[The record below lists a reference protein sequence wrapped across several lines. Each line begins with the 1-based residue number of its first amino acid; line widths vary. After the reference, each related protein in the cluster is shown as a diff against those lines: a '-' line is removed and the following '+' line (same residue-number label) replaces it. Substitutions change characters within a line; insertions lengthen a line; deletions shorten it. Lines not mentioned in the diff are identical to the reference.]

1 VIPAALVVLT
11 LAAAEPAPM
20 TVLVSTARGDTRIP
34 VRSDPLAG
42 PVVAAP
48 TLMNALNGTLAVE
61 GAWAEVEIARQP
73 FRFLLGAP
81 LYAVGTLV
89 KPLVGAAAVQR
100 DTVFLPIQF
109 VTQVLPGELKER
121 FRYDRASA
129 RLVELTGRTA
139 GPVVAASTS
148 GPASASA
155 PPPRNPDRLPNGLMK
170 GHVVAL
176 DPGHGGTDPGNP
188 GVHFPRGVRE
198 KDVTLKIGLLMR
210 EELLKRGV
218 AVIMT
223 RTSDTLIRLG
233 DRAHYCRDRCDLFV
247 SLHVNS
253 LKKRPGYSQ
262 ARGFETYYLDA
273 AKTEDA
279 ARVAQMENEAVRF
292 EEASVDGPR
301 VGIDFILKDLQ
312 VNEHLRESV
321 RLAELMQSHVGE
333 VHSGPNRGVKTA
345 PLTVLSTARRP
356 AILFEMGFSTN
367 PDDARLMTESR
378 SQRYMAASMAD
389 AIVAYL
395 LEYERRIGVVD
406 PVRPTVNSGSGRE

>member
-1 VIPAALVVLT
+1 MIAGLLVVGVSLGAAPT
-11 LAAAEPAPM
+11 VAAAPAAPM
-20 TVLVSTARGDTRIP
+20 TVLISTARGDTRLP

-48 TLMNALNGTLAVE
+48 VLLGALNGRLAVE

-89 KPLVGAAAVQR
+89 KPLVGAAALKR
-100 DTVFLPIQF
+100 DTVFLPVQF

-121 FRYDRASA
+121 FRYEPGSG
-129 RLVELTGRTA
+129 RLVELTGRA
-139 GPVVAASTS
+139 PAPAPEPVAA
-148 GPASASA
+148 AA
-155 PPPRNPDRLPNGLMK
+155 PGRERLPNGLAK
-170 GHVVAL
+170 GHVVAI

-188 GVHFPRGVRE
+188 GVYFPRGVRE
-198 KDVTLKIGLLMR
+198 KDVTLKVGLLLR
-210 EELLKRGV
+210 EELLRRGV
-218 AVIMT
+218 AVVMT
-223 RTSDTLIRLG
+223 RTTDTLIRLG
-233 DRAHYCRDRCDLFV
+233 HRAAYCRDRCGLFV

-253 LKKRPGYSQ
+253 VKRRAGYTQ

-279 ARVAQMENEAVRF
+279 ARVAEMENDAVRY
-292 EEASVDGPR
+292 EEAAAEAPTQGL
-301 VGIDFILKDLQ
+301 DFILKDLQ

-321 RLAELMQSHVGE
+321 RIAELMQSHVGE
-333 VHSGPNRGVKTA
+333 VHTGPNRGVKTA
-345 PLTVLSTARRP
+345 PLTVLSTAKRP

-367 PDDARLMTESR
+367 RDDARLMTEPR
-378 SQRYMAASMAD
+378 SQRNLATTMAD

-395 LEYERRIGVVD
+395 LEYEQRVGMAEPRAA
-406 PVRPTVNSGSGRE
+406 TVNAGSGRE